1 MKERLID
8 LGLPIA
14 LGVVSVLIVITLFNL
29 QPGTPERARTSTP
42 AANETVTPSP
52 PPATRQD
59 ETTAPPLG
67 APPVEEPAAP
77 IQARTIPEPRT
88 VMPGEIELERIG
100 FSYAG
105 VVGACN
111 VELEP
116 WRHVAVSRDLLAEYP
131 CGSEVVVTLP
141 EEVGG
146 REGGVFIVG
155 DTMNPIHERTVNIYV
170 AEDEP
175 AFEYGLLEGGVFS
188 AP

>member
-1 MKERLID
+1 
-8 LGLPIA
+8 
-14 LGVVSVLIVITLFNL
+14 
-29 QPGTPERARTSTP
+29 
-42 AANETVTPSP
+42 
-52 PPATRQD
+52 
-59 ETTAPPLG
+59 
-67 APPVEEPAAP
+67 
-77 IQARTIPEPRT
+77 
-88 VMPGEIELERIG
+88 MPGEIELTRIG

-131 CGSEVVVTLP
+131 CGTEVMVTLP
-141 EEVGG
+141 EPVGG
-146 REGGVFIVG
+146 REGGIFIVG

-188 AP
+188 ASP